1 MATLRWTDV
10 KVSTEMSNG
19 ACKGKYTKTI
29 IHGSSG
35 VIRPG
40 EILAV
45 IGPSGAGKTTLFN
58 VLARRAATTIEYT
71 GELLLNNRHYQSTT
85 LRSCSGFV
93 WQVSLRPMAYCI
105 NDDPFF
111 QKDALYQT
119 HLTPREVLNFSARL
133 KLPSPLSAEERIR
146 RVDSLLH
153 AFDLKKCADTYI
165 GGDSLKGISGGEKKR
180 LSIAVEVLSNPRLL
194 FLDEPT
200 SGLDATS
207 AYRIMALLR
216 LLADGGTT
224 IITTLHQPRPSI
236 ANGIDRFLVLSSG
249 HQVYFGPL
257 RPMLDHF
264 ARLGFALPVGE
275 NPLDYMLDLINTEPE
290 ISGPHEGSLKATADL
305 LNIQVRSSSD
315 FSMEA
320 LPSALAPGQSRAE
333 LAAELAT
340 KYYESADAVEYLK
353 PLPGDDLVEA
363 IRAERWG
370 FKSTWITRY
379 LVVVQREFLQKMRN
393 PQVMISQLFAALVMG
408 TLMGSF
414 YYDTDPVNYLLICN
428 ALAFCLMF
436 SVFFSFPLVLFF
448 PSERHI
454 FLRDFSQGMIGSSE
468 YYVGLVTSD
477 LPTSALASTLFATVF
492 YFMVGLR
499 AEAFG
504 VFLGIMILGS
514 MCGASMLLALGAFA
528 PDVATANSLVSVV
541 FLFCMFLN
549 GYFSTGAPAWV
560 WVSTVNYLRFLTY
573 AAFENQWAN
582 FTLNCSVPTECL
594 FNDGNLV
601 LAAVGV
607 DSGVSVGIWCVYA
620 LVVFV
625 IMHVVGFIAVAFMY
639 NGRIQT
645 WIKSLQEDHKSKK
658 RIEIPFAV
666 GLSEES
672 FDMQAVKL

>member
-1 MATLRWTDV
+1 
-10 KVSTEMSNG
+10 
-19 ACKGKYTKTI
+19 
-29 IHGSSG
+29 
-35 VIRPG
+35 
-40 EILAV
+40 
-45 IGPSGAGKTTLFN
+45 
-58 VLARRAATTIEYT
+58 
-71 GELLLNNRHYQSTT
+71 
-85 LRSCSGFV
+85 
-93 WQVSLRPMAYCI
+93 
-105 NDDPFF
+105 
-111 QKDALYQT
+111 
-119 HLTPREVLNFSARL
+119 VLNFSARL
-133 KLPSPLSAEERIR
+133 KLPSPLLVEERTR

-153 AFDLKKCADTYI
+153 AFDLGKCADTFI

-180 LSIAVEVLSNPRLL
+180 LSIAVEVISNPKLL

-249 HQVYFGPL
+249 HQVYFGPM

-264 ARLGFALPVGE
+264 ARLGFTLPVGE
-275 NPLDYMLDLINTEPE
+275 NPLDYMLDLINTDPE
-290 ISGPHEGSLKATADL
+290 FSGLGEDSLKTTADL
-305 LNIQVRSSSD
+305 LNIQLRPNST
-315 FSMEA
+315 FAMEA

-333 LAAELAT
+333 LAAELAL
-340 KYYESADAVEYLK
+340 KYCESTDAVEYLK
-353 PLPGDDLVEA
+353 PLPEDELVDA
-363 IRAERWG
+363 IKTGKWG
-370 FKSTWITRY
+370 FKSKWITRY
-379 LVVVQREFLQKMRN
+379 FVVVQREFLQKMRN
-393 PQVMISQLFAALVMG
+393 PQVMISQLFAALLMG

-414 YYDTDPVNYLLICN
+414 YYNTTPTSYLLVNN

-454 FLRDFSQGMIGSSE
+454 FLRDFSQGIIGSSE
-468 YYVGLVTSD
+468 YYIGLVTSD
-477 LPTSALASTLFATVF
+477 FPTSILASTMFATVF

-514 MCGASMLLALGAFA
+514 MCGASMLLAVGAFA
-528 PDVATANSLVSVV
+528 PDVATANSLVSIF

-560 WVSTVNYLRFLTY
+560 WVSTINYLRFLTY

-582 FTLNCSVPTECL
+582 YTLNCTVPSECL
-594 FNDGNLV
+594 LNDGNLI
-601 LAAVGV
+601 LAAIGV
-607 DSGVSVGIWCVYA
+607 DTGVSVGIWCLYA
-620 LVVFV
+620 LIVFLV
-625 IMHVVGFIAVAFMY
+625 MHTIGFIAVAFMY
-639 NGRIQT
+639 NGRLQT
-645 WIKSLQEDHKSKK
+645 WIKSCQKDQNCEKKSTKMD
-658 RIEIPFAV
+658 IAL

-672 FDMQAVKL
+672 FDRQAVEL